1 MTTSH
6 LVTRRSRFTR
16 GRHTLV
22 LAMLA
27 ARSMAAC
34 GDAGENGDEGTG
46 TAETG
51 TPTPSPSPSAAAA
64 QDASPKAGTPIRI
77 MFGNTRLG
85 ARLDDNATARE
96 LAGQLPLTLTVRD
109 HSGVE
114 KTAPLPRP
122 LATDGAPEGHDP
134 AAGDIGYY
142 APAGDFVLYYDD
154 NAPYFSGIV
163 RIGEFQGDMEALRR
177 LADGSTIMV
186 HPAR

>member
-1 MTTSH
+1 MALGHSAVALH
-6 LVTRRSRFTR
+6 ARPPHARPCNARRHVDGGVRR
-16 GRHTLV
+16 RRRERRRRDRH
-22 LAMLA
+22 
-27 ARSMAAC
+27 RRHRHP
-34 GDAGENGDEGTG
+34 DAVPE
-46 TAETG
+46 
-51 TPTPSPSPSAAAA
+51 PRAAAA

-96 LAGQLPLTLTVRD
+96 LAGRLPLRPPGPA
-109 HSGVE
+109 HNGVE

-122 LATDGAPEGHDP
+122 LATDGYDP